1 MEEITGKTVSCINMV
16 GGGIQDQ
23 LLCEL
28 TAKKTGKRVM
38 AGPVEGSVLG
48 NSIVQLVA
56 MGEIKDV
63 QAGRQII
70 RDSFEVKIY
79 EPSNLQIT
87 VKKVLTE
94 HRLATII
101 LCVQGY
107 LCESKV
113 KYPDSCLVHNTQLEG
128 G

>member
-1 MEEITGKTVSCINMV
+1 MEEITGKTVTCINMV

-56 MGEIKDV
+56 MGEVKDV
-63 QAGRQII
+63 QAGRDII
-70 RDSFEVKIY
+70 RNSFDVKIY
-79 EPSNLQIT
+79 EP
-87 VKKVLTE
+87 
-94 HRLATII
+94 
-101 LCVQGY
+101 
-107 LCESKV
+107 
-113 KYPDSCLVHNTQLEG
+113 
-128 G
+128 

>member
-1 MEEITGKTVSCINMV
+1 MSTILVTGGAGYIGSHTCVELLNAGYDVVVVDNLCNSCRESLNRVEEITGKTVSCINMV

-56 MGEIKDV
+56 MGEVKDV
-63 QAGRQII
+63 QAGRDII
-70 RDSFEVKIY
+70 RNSFDVKIY
-79 EPSNLQIT
+79 EP
-87 VKKVLTE
+87 
-94 HRLATII
+94 
-101 LCVQGY
+101 
-107 LCESKV
+107 
-113 KYPDSCLVHNTQLEG
+113 
-128 G
+128 